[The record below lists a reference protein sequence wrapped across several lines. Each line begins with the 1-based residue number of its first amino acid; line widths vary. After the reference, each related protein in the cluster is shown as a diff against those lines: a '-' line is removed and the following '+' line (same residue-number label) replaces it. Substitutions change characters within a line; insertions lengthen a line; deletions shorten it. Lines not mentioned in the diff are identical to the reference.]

1 MEREV
6 HSVLGP
12 VGVEEKLSRQVTQNL
27 LKVEEDASSHNG
39 INGAA
44 SGGDIESNSLR
55 WSKDVGVTAF
65 LLKFGEGMGKFVY
78 FSALRDSIQDSIP
91 HPHLKSNLGY

>member
-6 HSVLGP
+6 HAVLGP
-12 VGVEEKLSRQVTQNL
+12 VGVDEKLSRRVAQNL
-27 LKVEEDASSHNG
+27 LTVEMENNAQNG

-55 WSKDVGVTAF
+55 WSANSGVTAF
-65 LLKFGEGMGKFVY
+65 LLKFGEGMGTSPITYLYQKEGALIHAFVY
-78 FSALRDSIQDSIP
+78 L
-91 HPHLKSNLGY
+91 